1 MERDYLTETLLLFIY
16 SNFNKSADKNIMID
30 FFKKSRPKN
39 NLKTKKERF
48 LVSFLQDA
56 NHRWILE
63 DRMIQRG
70 VTILI
75 DSLEDKHINFFTKNP
90 TYLIPCQAHL
100 SCAIG
105 RTQNHHLI
113 LVFPELT
120 QILRSASSIHGVAI
134 LAHEFGHIY
143 YQHTENKI
151 DTLQAQIEADD
162 FALQLGFGEEL
173 QEILLDHV
181 TSVDCR
187 VRISKLTAKL
197 ISNNHKIS

>member
-1 MERDYLTETLLLFIY
+1 MLE
-16 SNFNKSADKNIMID
+16 
-30 FFKKSRPKN
+30 FFKKNKTSD
-39 NLKTKKERF
+39 LKTKKEIF
-48 LVSFLQDA
+48 LRNFLADG
-56 NHRWILE
+56 NHRWINEERL
-63 DRMIQRG
+63 IKRG

-75 DSLEDKHINFFTKNP
+75 DSLEEKHIDFFSKHP

-113 LVFPELT
+113 LVFPELM
-120 QILRSASSIHGVAI
+120 QILRSASFVHGIAI
-134 LAHEFGHIY
+134 LAHELGHIY

-162 FALQLGFGEEL
+162 FAFQLGFGEEL

-181 TSVDCR
+181 SSMDCR
-187 VRISKLTAKL
+187 VRISKLTSKL
-197 ISNNHKIS
+197 IVQKNK

>member
-1 MERDYLTETLLLFIY
+1 ML
-16 SNFNKSADKNIMID
+16 D
-30 FFKKSRPKN
+30 FFKKSRPVD
-39 NLKTKKERF
+39 LKTKRENF
-48 LVSFLQDA
+48 LKSFLSDA
-56 NHRWILE
+56 NHRWINE
-63 DRMIQRG
+63 DRLIKRG
-70 VTILI
+70 VMLLI
-75 DSLEDKHINFFTKNP
+75 EALEERHLDFFTKHP

-134 LAHEFGHIY
+134 LAHELGHIY

-162 FALQLGFGEEL
+162 FAFQLGFGEEL

-181 TSVDCR
+181 YSVDCR
-187 VRISKLTAKL
+187 VRISRLTAKL
-197 ISNNHKIS
+197 ITQKHS

>member
-1 MERDYLTETLLLFIY
+1 MLE
-16 SNFNKSADKNIMID
+16 
-30 FFKKSRPKN
+30 FFKRKKSTD
-39 NLKTKKERF
+39 LKTKRENF
-48 LVSFLQDA
+48 LKSFLSDG
-56 NHRWILE
+56 NHRWINE
-63 DRMIQRG
+63 DRLIKRG

-75 DSLEDKHINFFTKNP
+75 ESLEEKHLDFFTKHP

-120 QILRSASSIHGVAI
+120 QILRSASSVHGIAI
-134 LAHEFGHIY
+134 LAHELGHIF

-162 FALQLGFGEEL
+162 FAFQLGFGEEL
-173 QEILLDHV
+173 QEILLDHI
-181 TSVDCR
+181 SSIDCR
-187 VRISKLTAKL
+187 VRISKLTSKL
-197 ISNNHKIS
+197 IVQKKF

>member
-1 MERDYLTETLLLFIY
+1 MSDG
-16 SNFNKSADKNIMID
+16 
-30 FFKKSRPKN
+30 
-39 NLKTKKERF
+39 
-48 LVSFLQDA
+48 
-56 NHRWILE
+56 NHRWIAE
-63 DRMIQRG
+63 DRMVRRG

-75 DSLEDKHINFFTKNP
+75 DSLEEKHLDFFTKHP

-113 LVFPELT
+113 LVFPELL
-120 QILRSASSIHGVAI
+120 QILRSASSVHGIAI
-134 LAHEFGHIY
+134 LAHELGHIF

-162 FALQLGFGEEL
+162 FAYQLGFGEEL

-181 TSVDCR
+181 SSVDCR
-187 VRISKLTAKL
+187 VRISKLTSKL
-197 ISNNHKIS
+197 ITQKHKS